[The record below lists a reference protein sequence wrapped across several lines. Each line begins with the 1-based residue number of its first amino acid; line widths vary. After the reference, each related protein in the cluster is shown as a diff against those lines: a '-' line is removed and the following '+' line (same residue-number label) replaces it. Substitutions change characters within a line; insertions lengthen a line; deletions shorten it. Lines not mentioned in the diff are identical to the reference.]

1 MFENHQPGEPYVL
14 TREQF
19 IRFVGLPVDDAAADV
34 RIDMWAAIAY
44 WEARRTFNPL
54 SSLCHSELGMNTR
67 NGWMVWEYQTTSGT
81 QLRAQECRK
90 FLLQHEPGYPGVG
103 CSDQFPEPRF
113 TVIIPVDRDQP
124 GRYHYQQL
132 REGGAFDA

>member
-19 IRFVGLPVDDAAADV
+19 IRFVGLPVATEADV
-34 RIDMWAAIAY
+34 KVAMWAAIAS

-54 SSLCHSELGMNTR
+54 STLCHSNLRMDTI

-81 QLRAQECRK
+81 LLGAAECRT
-90 FLLQHEPGYPGVG
+90 FLTQPGYPGVE
-103 CSDQFPEPRF
+103 CSDQFPEPDF